1 MPTPPADTP
10 AVQPA
15 WSRRRWMLRANAP
28 VACWLLLLIVATVS
42 ARTGGVGTWIP
53 VHALGIGVITTSI
66 MVWSQYFTARF
77 TGNRPTRA
85 HQVRQLYRIG
95 VVNAGTVLLLAGQL
109 PATASHRLSLTGAG
123 LVAAGAVLHGCS
135 LAAQY
140 HAAERT
146 RRFRPIVAVY
156 VLATVCLLGGVTAGT
171 LLIVGVP
178 GAWAARLYTAHLLLN
193 LPGFVGLAAFGSLT
207 LMFPAVWRT
216 RGGDDRTVAAAVVLG
231 CGLTTSVTGA
241 LVGVAPV
248 LGAGL
253 VVYAVGWAIAAL
265 PWLGNVRDVLA
276 DPRDRL
282 TFAAFAVVAAPV
294 WLIVGVL
301 TAAADALHGGDVAV
315 SLPVPPLLVGF
326 GAQLLIGVLS
336 FLVPSVIGG
345 GPAAV
350 RRGMG
355 LLDTLGLLRSTL
367 LNGALVLLQLPLPRD
382 TGPVPA
388 VFVALSLGAFLPL
401 AVTAVVVQRHRPQ
414 EAHDPG
420 TPATATGRYRPAYGQ
435 IVVGLMVLG
444 GLTGLILAGA
454 FSP

>member
-1 MPTPPADTP
+1 M
-10 AVQPA
+10 V
-15 WSRRRWMLRANAP
+15 RANAP
-28 VACWLLLLIVATVS
+28 VACWLLLLIVAAVS
-42 ARTGGVGTWIP
+42 TTTGRVGTWIP
-53 VHALGIGVITTSI
+53 VHILGIGVITTSI

-77 TGNRPTRA
+77 TGIRPTRA
-85 HQVRQLYRIG
+85 HQLRQLYRIG
-95 VVNAGTVLLLAGQL
+95 AVNAGTALLLAGQL
-109 PATASHRLSLTGAG
+109 PATASHRLSLLGAG
-123 LVAAGAVLHGCS
+123 LVAAGAVLHGFS

-146 RRFRPIVAVY
+146 RRFLPIVGVY
-156 VLATVCLLGGVTAGT
+156 VLATVCLLGGITAGT
-171 LLIVGVP
+171 LLIIGVP
-178 GAWAARLYTAHLLLN
+178 GAWVPRLYTAHLLLN

-216 RGGDDRTVAAAVVLG
+216 RGGDDRTVSAAVILG
-231 CGLTTSVTGA
+231 CGLATSVTGA
-241 LVGVAPV
+241 LAGAAPV

-253 VVYAVGWAIAAL
+253 VVYAAGWGVAAL

-282 TFAAFAVVAAPV
+282 TFAAFAVVAAPL

-301 TAAADALHGGDVAV
+301 TAAADALRGGDVAV
-315 SLPVPPLLVGF
+315 SLPVLPLLVGF

-367 LNGALVLLQLPLPRD
+367 LNGALALLQLPLPRD
-382 TGPVPA
+382 PGPVPA
-388 VFVALSLGAFLPL
+388 AFIALSLGAFLPL
-401 AVTAVVVQRHRPQ
+401 TVTAVVVQRHRPQ
-414 EAHDPG
+414 EAHEPG
-420 TPATATGRYRPAYGQ
+420 TPATATGRHRPAYAQ
-435 IVVGLMVLG
+435 VVVGLIVLG
-444 GLTGLILAGA
+444 ALTALILTGVFGA
-454 FSP
+454 